1 MDLKP
6 AHKSDVGM
14 NLWIKV
20 PRQYVCCKNPF
31 RFFKE
36 MPRNYSLVVLF
47 SENQDYYNV
56 NQ

>member
-36 MPRNYSLVVLF
+36 MPRNYSLVVRF